1 MAKEDKAFEF
11 GPFRLEVRER
21 RLTRDG
27 HPLPLRGRV
36 FDTLLALLSKH
47 GCLVTKDELMAAVWP
62 DSVVEETNLNHN
74 ICVLR
79 RVLGERVTGQ
89 KYVETVPRQGYRFVA
104 EVKELEGPGLFNVP
118 NSWSIF
124 QDLPAAREKRAE
136 EPLPPTDSRPLPAIP
151 TSRQELLPAARWF
164 QHRGVAALVAV
175 VVLLVVGYLGTQRP
189 APVGHRSASRI
200 MLAVLPFEN
209 LTGDSGQE
217 YVTAGLSH
225 EIISELGGWNPAK
238 LGVIAHTSSRVYL
251 GTRKP
256 VSEIGRELGV
266 QYIVEG
272 SVRRSGSR
280 FRITVMLIRVADQAH
295 LWAANYDRTIDD
307 VMALQVEVTQLIIRE
322 IGSRIAVEPGE
333 GSLIAYPSR
342 LESYHAERN
351 RIPVAYPQVG
361 SSPDATLISQSQP
374 AMPSLAK
381 AAHLPNPWPTAFM
394 LL

>member
-1 MAKEDKAFEF
+1 
-11 GPFRLEVRER
+11 
-21 RLTRDG
+21 
-27 HPLPLRGRV
+27 
-36 FDTLLALLSKH
+36 
-47 GCLVTKDELMAAVWP
+47 MAAVWP

-104 EVKELEGPGLFNVP
+104 EVKELEGPDVFNVP

-124 QDLPAAREKRAE
+124 QSLPVAPEKRPE
-136 EPLPPTDSRPLPAIP
+136 ERLPPMDSRPLPAIP
-151 TSRQELLPAARWF
+151 ISKQELLPAARWF
-164 QHRGVAALVAV
+164 QHRGIPALLAVVALLVAGY
-175 VVLLVVGYLGTQRP
+175 VGAQRLGL
-189 APVGHRSASRI
+189 VGHSSASRI

-217 YVTAGLSH
+217 YVAAGLSH

-251 GTRKP
+251 GVRKP

-272 SVRRSGSR
+272 SVRRSDSR
-280 FRITVMLIRVADQAH
+280 FRITVMLIRVADQTH
-295 LWAANYDRTIDD
+295 LWAANYDTTIDD
-307 VMALQVEVTQLIIRE
+307 IMAMQVEVTRLIIRE

-333 GSLIAYPSR
+333 GSFIAYPSR
-342 LESYHAERN
+342 LESCHTDRSRTPAEH
-351 RIPVAYPQVG
+351 PQVG
-361 SSPDATLISQSQP
+361 SLPDATLIRQSQP
-374 AMPSLAK
+374 ARYSLPK
-381 AAHLPNPWPTAFM
+381 AAHLPNTWPAAFT